1 MSSRSISAILPLPPK
16 PQPPAM
22 PALSTSSFGLR
33 PTTTTTPSSKVSDD
47 DLGSR
52 SESESSSDSDE
63 ESEGELDN
71 TAKKGT
77 PSPPVVP
84 AAITL
89 TARPPVKAARQ
100 GNLAVSCE
108 CAAEYPERGLMLAS
122 SLSASTT
129 PATSVAL
136 TPPTD
141 TVNAQSQ
148 TSSEFDRRLIV
159 GLSIALALLSVGV
172 MVPIIFVVFRKVKS
186 RRAKTGFSE
195 YLIMNGIKDPNHTSL
210 VDGASHS
217 TTEVRRDAATSPV
230 GIAPLIALHG
240 VQSSSR
246 TRDRRARFF
255 SLRRSTGDVE
265 QGRRPAG
272 HGPSGRGSPLVQT
285 STRTTQ
291 ASDAGSLGS
300 PPSYHSKM

>member
-33 PTTTTTPSSKVSDD
+33 PTTTTTPSKVSDD
-47 DLGSR
+47 ESGSR

-63 ESEGELDN
+63 ESDGESDN

-77 PSPPVVP
+77 PSPP
-84 AAITL
+84 
-89 TARPPVKAARQ
+89 
-100 GNLAVSCE
+100 
-108 CAAEYPERGLMLAS
+108 Y

-129 PATSVAL
+129 PATSIAL
-136 TPPTD
+136 TSPTY

-172 MVPIIFVVFRKVKS
+172 MMPIIFVVFRKVKS
-186 RRAKTGFSE
+186 RRAKTGFSD

-246 TRDRRARFF
+246 TRDKRARFF
-255 SLRRSTGDVE
+255 SPRRSTGDVE
-265 QGRRPAG
+265 QGRRSAG
-272 HGPSGRGSPLVQT
+272 HGRSGRGSPLVQT
-285 STRTTQ
+285 SIRTTQ

>member
-33 PTTTTTPSSKVSDD
+33 PTTTTPKVSDD
-47 DLGSR
+47 DSGSR
-52 SESESSSDSDE
+52 SASESSFDSDE
-63 ESEGELDN
+63 ESEGESDN

-77 PSPPVVP
+77 PSPPIVP

-89 TARPPVKAARQ
+89 TARPPVKAASSI
-100 GNLAVSCE
+100 L
-108 CAAEYPERGLMLAS
+108 

-136 TPPTD
+136 TSPTD

-172 MVPIIFVVFRKVKS
+172 MMPIIFVVFRKVKS

-195 YLIMNGIKDPNHTSL
+195 YLIMNGIKDPNDTPL
-210 VDGASHS
+210 VDGGSHS

-230 GIAPLIALHG
+230 RIAPLIALHG
-240 VQSSSR
+240 VQSPSR

-255 SLRRSTGDVE
+255 SLRRSTGDIE
-265 QGRRPAG
+265 QGRRSVG
-272 HGPSGRGSPLVQT
+272 HGRSGRGSPLVQT